1 MDIRDEQKY
10 VTYKSLFIS
19 LGSVCMVILII
30 FGLYV
35 NHMDKKVNKELYDR
49 DYNFLSTNISSIQDI
64 VKSNAD
70 ILNKFGRNQE
80 LVLRALR
87 IEPVR

>member
-1 MDIRDEQKY
+1 MMDEQKY

-19 LGSVCMVILII
+19 LGSVCTVVLIV

-49 DYNFLSTNISSIQDI
+49 DYNFLSTNIQEINNT
-64 VKSNAD
+64 VKSNAE
-70 ILNKFGRNQE
+70 ILIKFGRNQD
-80 LVLRALR
+80 LVLRFLK
-87 IEPVR
+87 IEPVK